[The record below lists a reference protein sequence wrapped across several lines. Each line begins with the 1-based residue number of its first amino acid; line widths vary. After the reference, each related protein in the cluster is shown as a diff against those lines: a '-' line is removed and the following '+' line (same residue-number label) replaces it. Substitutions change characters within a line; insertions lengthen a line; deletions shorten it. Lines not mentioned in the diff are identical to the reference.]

1 MPRNPTRDIFLAT
14 VLRMKSYGSR
24 LFLYQII
31 HFSFPTSVHVSQASG
46 RQEPCGPIT
55 CYVQCLADRALR
67 PVFLHPQQRRATEKS
82 LHVSFTLDVVV
93 FASYMAIHL
102 LNLYLLVHFSF
113 FFRVKKYIP

>member
-1 MPRNPTRDIFLAT
+1 VPRNPTSDIFLAT

-31 HFSFPTSVHVSQASG
+31 HFSFPTSAHVSQAAG

-67 PVFLHPQQRRATEKS
+67 PAFLHPLQRRPTEKF
-82 LHVSFTLDVVV
+82 LHVSFTVDVVV
-93 FASYMAIHL
+93 FAIHL
-102 LNLYLLVHFSF
+102 LNLSLLVHFTIC
-113 FFRVKKYIP
+113 FRVKKCIT